1 MSNILQDIKFDL
13 IQPDATLEPKA
24 DKYHCYL
31 CEYDFDIADCD
42 EHEEGPTEI
51 YNKLNEVFCRGEDN
65 GH

>member
-1 MSNILQDIKFDL
+1 MTA
-13 IQPDATLEPKA
+13 PRPKGRGG
-24 DKYHCYL
+24 CQL